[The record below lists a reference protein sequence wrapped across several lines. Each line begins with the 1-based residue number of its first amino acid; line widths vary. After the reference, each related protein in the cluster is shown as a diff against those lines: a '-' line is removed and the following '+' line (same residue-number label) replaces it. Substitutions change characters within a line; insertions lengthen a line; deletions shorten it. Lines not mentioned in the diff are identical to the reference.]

1 MTATFDVPVLIVGGG
16 PVGLALALELGLRQQ
31 RSLVIEQA
39 AGVAELVSKAGTL
52 NERTMEICRRW
63 GISDEVAASFP
74 GEFPMDN
81 IYCTALDGHLIG
93 HDPRPSAHDRSP
105 PSSTPEKLR
114 KCPQMTFDP
123 LLARAVIR
131 TGFSTIR
138 YNTRFEAFVDDASGV
153 TATIRDVRTD
163 EATTMRSRY
172 LIACD
177 GAGSQIR
184 KALGI
189 AFPGKELGRS
199 TSILVRA
206 ANVEKYHQ
214 LGLANRYM
222 FIGLKGTW
230 ANLTS
235 VDGLDL
241 WRFTAIAGEDATDLA
256 SAEQQVRRAFGPNA
270 PFEVVRLMHW
280 RRSACTAERYRVGNV
295 FLAGDAAHTTSPTG
309 GHGLNTGIGD
319 AFTLGWMLDAVLRG
333 WGGKHLLDAYE
344 QERRPVAIYNSSI
357 STQNFQNWLGAA
369 DWSLIYDHTPEGN
382 EARKRIHVQLT
393 DSLKQ
398 EWYSHGV
405 ALGYRYEQSP
415 IIIPDGTSQPPMD
428 ISNYAQTAR
437 PGHRAPHAWLP
448 DGRSTLDLFG
458 QGFVLLSFEANA
470 SEAAKLGEAA
480 VGKKVPLQIVEIDSP
495 AIAAL
500 YERKLVLV
508 RPDGHCAWRDDSF
521 PGDVGELIDKTRGA
535 ISALEKAPT
544 GEAKLREM
552 T

>member
-1 MTATFDVPVLIVGGG
+1 
-16 PVGLALALELGLRQQ
+16 
-31 RSLVIEQA
+31 
-39 AGVAELVSKAGTL
+39 
-52 NERTMEICRRW
+52 
-63 GISDEVAASFP
+63 
-74 GEFPMDN
+74 
-81 IYCTALDGHLIG
+81 
-93 HDPRPSAHDRSP
+93 
-105 PSSTPEKLR
+105 
-114 KCPQMTFDP
+114 
-123 LLARAVIR
+123 
-131 TGFSTIR
+131 
-138 YNTRFEAFVDDASGV
+138 
-153 TATIRDVRTD
+153 
-163 EATTMRSRY
+163 
-172 LIACD
+172 
-177 GAGSQIR
+177 
-184 KALGI
+184 
-189 AFPGKELGRS
+189 
-199 TSILVRA
+199 
-206 ANVEKYHQ
+206 
-214 LGLANRYM
+214 
-222 FIGLKGTW
+222 
-230 ANLTS
+230 
-235 VDGLDL
+235 
-241 WRFTAIAGEDATDLA
+241 
-256 SAEQQVRRAFGPNA
+256 
-270 PFEVVRLMHW
+270 
-280 RRSACTAERYRVGNV
+280 
-295 FLAGDAAHTTSPTG
+295 
-309 GHGLNTGIGD
+309 
-319 AFTLGWMLDAVLRG
+319 
-333 WGGKHLLDAYE
+333 
-344 QERRPVAIYNSSI
+344 
-357 STQNFQNWLGAA
+357 
-369 DWSLIYDHTPEGN
+369 LIYDHTPEGN